1 MEKKNDFG
9 PAALV
14 LALGLAFAGMIW
26 AASKAHSAELVTP
39 VATAHEVSV
48 PCTDQARC
56 ALPWK
61 IGIAMGVKPGPDEPP
76 VLMAYGLVQ
85 EGFKTEKECRGKKGL
100 GDPALKKLNAAFQ
113 GKLAQKLGL
122 SPEAIVIVMDCL
134 DSTKV
139 PPPTKPEPKGESI

>member
-1 MEKKNDFG
+1 MSDETENYFG

-14 LALGLAFAGMIW
+14 LALGLAFAAMFW
-26 AASKAHSAELVTP
+26 AAGKAHGAELP
-39 VATAHEVSV
+39 RPHEVSV
-48 PCTDQARC
+48 PCTDPARC

-100 GDPALKKLNAAFQ
+100 GDPALKKINAAVQ
-113 GKLAQKLGL
+113 TRLARSLHVP
-122 SPEAIVIVMDCL
+122 SEAVIIVTDCL

>member
-1 MEKKNDFG
+1 MSDETENYFG

-14 LALGLAFAGMIW
+14 LALGLAFAAMFW
-26 AASKAHSAELVTP
+26 AAGKAHGAELP
-39 VATAHEVSV
+39 RPHEVSV
-48 PCTDQARC
+48 PCTDPARC

-61 IGIAMGVKPGPDEPP
+61 IGIAMGAKPGPDEPP
-76 VLMAYGLVQ
+76 VLMSYGIVQ
-85 EGFKTEKECRGKKGL
+85 EGFKTEKECRSKKGL

-113 GKLAQKLGL
+113 EKLAQKLGL
-122 SPEAIVIVMDCL
+122 PPEAIVIVVDCL

>member
-1 MEKKNDFG
+1 MSDETENYFG

-14 LALGLAFAGMIW
+14 LALGLAFAAMFW
-26 AASKAHSAELVTP
+26 AAGKAHGAELP
-39 VATAHEVSV
+39 RPHEVSV
-48 PCTDQARC
+48 PCTDPARC

-76 VLMAYGLVQ
+76 VLMSYGIVQ
-85 EGFKTEKECRGKKGL
+85 EGFKTEKECRSKGI
-100 GDPALKKLNAAFQ
+100 GNPALKKLNAAFQ
-113 GKLAQKLGL
+113 EKLAQKLGL
-122 SPEAIVIVMDCL
+122 PPEAIVIVVDCL

>member
-14 LALGLAFAGMIW
+14 LALVAAAMFW
-26 AASKAHSAELVTP
+26 ATGKAHSAELP
-39 VATAHEVSV
+39 RPHEVSV
-48 PCTDQARC
+48 PCTDPARC

-61 IGIAMGVKPGPDEPP
+61 IAIAMGVKPGPDEPP

-100 GDPALKKLNAAFQ
+100 GDPALKKINAAVQ
-113 GKLAQKLGL
+113 TRLARSLHVP
-122 SPEAIVIVMDCL
+122 SEAVIIVTDCL

>member
-14 LALGLAFAGMIW
+14 LALGLAFAGP
-26 AASKAHSAELVTP
+26 KAHGAELVTP
-39 VATAHEVSV
+39 VATAHEVSA
-48 PCTDQARC
+48 PCTNQARC

-61 IGIAMGVKPGPDEPP
+61 IGIAAGVKPGPDEPP

-113 GKLAQKLGL
+113 GKLAQKIGL
-122 SPEAIVIVMDCL
+122 PPEAIVIVMDCL
-134 DSTKV
+134 DV
-139 PPPTKPEPKGESI
+139 PPPVPDQGDAPGKGEKL